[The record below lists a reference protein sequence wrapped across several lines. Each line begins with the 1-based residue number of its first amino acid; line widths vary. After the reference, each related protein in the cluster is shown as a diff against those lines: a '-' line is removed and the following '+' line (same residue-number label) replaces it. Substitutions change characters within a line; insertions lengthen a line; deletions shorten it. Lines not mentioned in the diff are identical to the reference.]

1 MKKLKE
7 KIAKY
12 FQFQE
17 NKTGFGTEVRG
28 GIVTFLAMCYILA
41 VNPSILSASG
51 MSADAVFVATAI
63 SAGIATIFMGIYA
76 KLPFALASGMGLNA
90 FFAYTVCIGM
100 GYPWQFCLTA
110 ILIEGIIFIILSLT
124 GVREAIFNSI
134 PKNLRYAVSIG
145 IGLFIALIGLI
156 NAGIIVQDMSTTV
169 AHFNFQGGN
178 FNSVGITVLL
188 AIIGLL
194 ITAVLVHKKV
204 PGSLLWGIL
213 ATWVLGIICEITGLY
228 VPNAEVGMY
237 SLIPNFSSMANIGS
251 VKETLLQFDFNFLKE
266 GQFWFVLFAFLFVDI
281 FDTLGTLTGCAIEGN
296 MLDEKGNLP
305 EMKKAMLADS
315 IGTVVGSCLGAST
328 VTTYVE
334 SSSGIAEGARTGFA
348 SVVTGL
354 LFLLALVLSPVFLA
368 IPSFATA
375 PALIMVGCFMM
386 KGSASRIDWDDFSE
400 AIPAFMCIIM
410 MPFAYSIAT
419 GIAYG
424 FVTYTFINLLFGDR
438 KKVNWMMI
446 VLSIVFILKFAI
458 FGN

>member
-1 MKKLKE
+1 MEKLKE

-12 FQFQE
+12 FNFQE
-17 NKTGFGTEVRG
+17 NKTSFGTEIRG
-28 GIVTFLAMCYILA
+28 GLVTFLAMCYILA
-41 VNPSILSASG
+41 VNPSMLAAAG

-63 SAGIATIFMGIYA
+63 SAGLATILMGVFA

-90 FFAYTVCIGM
+90 FFAYTVCLGM

-110 ILIEGIIFIILSLT
+110 ILLEGIIFIILSLT
-124 GVREAIFNSI
+124 GVREAIFKAI

-156 NAGIIVQDMSTTV
+156 NAGIVVADPSTTV
-169 AHFNFQGGN
+169 AHFNFQSGD
-178 FNSVGITVLL
+178 FFTTGITVVL
-188 AIIGLL
+188 AIVGLL
-194 ITAVLVHKKV
+194 VTGVLVHKKV

-213 ATWVLGIICEITGLY
+213 VTWVLGILCQLTGLY
-228 VPNAEVGMY
+228 VPNAEAGAY
-237 SLIPNFSSMANIGS
+237 SLLPSFSNMANIGAL
-251 VKETLLQFDFNFLKE
+251 KETLFQFDFNFLKE

-296 MLDEKGNLP
+296 MLDKDGNLP
-305 EMKKAMLADS
+305 NAKKAMLSDA
-315 IGTVVGSCLGAST
+315 IGTVAGACLGTST

-354 LFLLALVLSPVFLA
+354 LFLLALVLSPIFLA

-400 AIPAFMCIIM
+400 AIPAFMCIAM

-424 FVTYTFINLLFGDR
+424 FITYTVMNLFGDR

-446 VLSIVFILKFAI
+446 VLSIIFVLKFAI

>member
-1 MKKLKE
+1 MEKLKE
-7 KIAKY
+7 KIAK
-12 FQFQE
+12 FFKFQE
-17 NKTGFGTEVRG
+17 NKTSFGTEIRG

-41 VNPSILSASG
+41 VNPSMLAAAG

-63 SAGIATIFMGIYA
+63 SAGLATILMGVFA

-90 FFAYTVCIGM
+90 FFAYTVCLGM

-110 ILIEGIIFIILSLT
+110 ILLEGVIFIILSLT
-124 GVREAIFNSI
+124 GVREAIFKAI

-156 NAGIIVQDMSTTV
+156 NAGIVVADPSTTV
-169 AHFNFQGGN
+169 AHFNFQGAD
-178 FNSVGITVLL
+178 FFTTGITVVL
-188 AIIGLL
+188 AIVGLL
-194 ITAVLVHKKV
+194 VTGVLVHKKV
-204 PGSLLWGIL
+204 PGALLWGIL
-213 ATWVLGIICEITGLY
+213 STWVLGILCQLTGLY
-228 VPNAEVGMY
+228 VPNAEAGAY
-237 SLIPNFSSMANIGS
+237 SLLPSFSNMANIGAL
-251 VKETLLQFDFNFLKE
+251 KETLFQFDFNFLKE
-266 GQFWFVLFAFLFVDI
+266 GEFWFVLFAFLFVDI
-281 FDTLGTLTGCAIEGN
+281 FDTLGTLTGCAIEGD
-296 MLDEKGNLP
+296 MLDKDGNLP
-305 EMKKAMLADS
+305 NAKKAMLTDA
-315 IGTVVGSCLGAST
+315 IGTVCGACLGTST

-354 LFLLALVLSPVFLA
+354 LFLIALVLSPIFLA
-368 IPSFATA
+368 IPSFATS

-400 AIPAFMCIIM
+400 AIPAFMCIAM

-424 FVTYTFINLLFGDR
+424 FVTYTVINLFGDR
-438 KKVNWMMI
+438 KKLNWVTI
-446 VLSIVFILKFAI
+446 ALSILFVLKFAI

>member
-1 MKKLKE
+1 MEKLKE
-7 KIAKY
+7 KIAK
-12 FQFQE
+12 FFNFQE
-17 NKTGFGTEVRG
+17 NKTSFGTEIRG

-41 VNPSILSASG
+41 VNPSMLAAAG

-63 SAGIATIFMGIYA
+63 SAGLATILMGVFA

-110 ILIEGIIFIILSLT
+110 ILLEGIIFIILSLT
-124 GVREAIFNSI
+124 GVREAIFKAI
-134 PKNLRYAVSIG
+134 PQNLRYAVSIG
-145 IGLFIALIGLI
+145 IGLFIALIGFI
-156 NAGIIVQDMSTTV
+156 NAGIVVADPSTIV
-169 AHFNFQGGN
+169 AHFNFKGAD
-178 FNSVGITVLL
+178 FFSTGITVVL
-188 AIIGLL
+188 AIIGLI
-194 ITAVLVHKKV
+194 ITGVLVHKKV
-204 PGSLLWGIL
+204 PGALLWGIL
-213 ATWVLGIICEITGLY
+213 STWVLGIICQVTGLY
-228 VPNAEVGMY
+228 VPNAEIGAY
-237 SLIPNFSSMANIGS
+237 SLLPDFSNMANITS
-251 VKETLLQFDFNFLKE
+251 LKETLFQFDFNFLKE
-266 GQFWFVLFAFLFVDI
+266 GEFWFVLFAFLFVDI
-281 FDTLGTLTGCAIEGN
+281 FDTLGTLTGCAIEGD
-296 MLDEKGNLP
+296 MLDKDGNLP
-305 EMKKAMLADS
+305 NAKKAMLSDA
-315 IGTVVGSCLGAST
+315 IGTVAGACLGTST

-348 SVVTGL
+348 SVITGL
-354 LFLLALVLSPVFLA
+354 LFLLALVLSPIFLA

-400 AIPAFMCIIM
+400 AIPAFMCIAM

-424 FVTYTFINLLFGDR
+424 FVTYTVINLLGDR

-446 VLSIVFILKFAI
+446 VLSIIFVLKFAI

>member
-7 KIAKY
+7 KIA
-12 FQFQE
+12 QFFNFKE
-17 NKTGFGTEVRG
+17 SKTNFGTEIRG

-41 VNPSILSASG
+41 VNPNMLAAAG

-63 SAGIATIFMGIYA
+63 SAGLATILMGVFA
-76 KLPFALASGMGLNA
+76 KMPFALASGMGLNA
-90 FFAYTVCIGM
+90 FFAYTVCVGM

-110 ILIEGIIFIILSLT
+110 ILLEGIIFIILSLT
-124 GVREAIFNSI
+124 GVRKAIFNAI

-145 IGLFIALIGLI
+145 IGLFIALIGFI
-156 NAGIIVQDMSTTV
+156 NAKIIIQDPSTTV
-169 AHFNFQGGN
+169 AHFNFQSGE
-178 FNSVGITVLL
+178 FFSVGITVIL
-188 AIIGLL
+188 AILGLML
-194 ITAVLVHKKV
+194 TGVLVHKKV
-204 PGSLLWGIL
+204 PGALLWGIL
-213 ATWVLGIICEITGLY
+213 ATWILGIICQFTGLY
-228 VPNAEVGMY
+228 VPNPELGAY
-237 SLIPNFSSMANIGS
+237 SLLPDFSNMTNITS
-251 VKETLLQFDFNFLKE
+251 IKDTLFKFDFNFLKE

-296 MLDEKGNLP
+296 MLDKNGKLP
-305 EMKKAMLADS
+305 HIKKAMLTDA
-315 IGTVVGSCLGAST
+315 IGTIAGACLGTST

-334 SSSGIAEGARTGFA
+334 SASGIAEGARTGFA

-354 LFLLALVLSPVFLA
+354 LFLLALVLSPIFLA

-400 AIPAFMCIIM
+400 AIPAFMCIVM

-424 FVTYTFINLLFGDR
+424 FITYTIINLIGNR
-438 KKVNWMMI
+438 KKVNWVMI
-446 VLSIVFILKFAI
+446 VLSIVFVLKFAI

>member
-1 MKKLKE
+1 MEKLKE

-12 FQFQE
+12 FNFQE
-17 NKTGFGTEVRG
+17 NKTSFGTEIRG
-28 GIVTFLAMCYILA
+28 GLVTFLAMCYILA
-41 VNPSILSASG
+41 VNPSMLAAAG

-63 SAGIATIFMGIYA
+63 SAGLATILMGVFA

-90 FFAYTVCIGM
+90 FFAYTVCLGM

-110 ILIEGIIFIILSLT
+110 VLLEGIIFIILSLT
-124 GVREAIFNSI
+124 GVREAIFKAI

-156 NAGIIVQDMSTTV
+156 NAGIVVADPSTTV
-169 AHFNFQGGN
+169 AHFNFQSGD
-178 FNSVGITVLL
+178 FFTTGITVVL
-188 AIIGLL
+188 AIVGLL
-194 ITAVLVHKKV
+194 VTGVLVHKKV

-213 ATWVLGIICEITGLY
+213 VTWVLGILCQLTGLY
-228 VPNAEVGMY
+228 VPNAEAGAY
-237 SLIPNFSSMANIGS
+237 SLLPSFSNMANIGAL
-251 VKETLLQFDFNFLKE
+251 KETLFQFDFNFLKE

-296 MLDEKGNLP
+296 MLDKDGNLP
-305 EMKKAMLADS
+305 NAKKAMLSDA
-315 IGTVVGSCLGAST
+315 IGTVAGACLGTST

-354 LFLLALVLSPVFLA
+354 LFLLALVLSPIFLA

-400 AIPAFMCIIM
+400 AIPAFMCIAM

-424 FVTYTFINLLFGDR
+424 FITYTVMNLFGDR

-446 VLSIVFILKFAI
+446 VLSIIFVLKFAI